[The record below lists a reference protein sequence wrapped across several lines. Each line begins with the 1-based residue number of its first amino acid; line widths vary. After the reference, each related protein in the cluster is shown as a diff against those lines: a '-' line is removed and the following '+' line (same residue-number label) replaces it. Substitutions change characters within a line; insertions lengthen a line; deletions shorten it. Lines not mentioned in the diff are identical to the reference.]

1 MVNTSVELFTMI
13 TGGVSAL
20 AVGTVSYVIKQ
31 SISSNATKE
40 NVLNQARLLQKD
52 IEHND
57 KEIIACK
64 VNLTLVESRFSELK
78 DSFKDKYVT
87 KQELKDQMK
96 LIDSKLEVILKFV
109 RHEHIQ

>member
-1 MVNTSVELFTMI
+1 MVNTSIELFTVI
-13 TGGVSAL
+13 TGGVSAI
-20 AVGTVSYVIKQ
+20 AVGTVSYVIKR
-31 SISSNATKE
+31 SITTNATKE

-57 KEIIACK
+57 KEIQSCK
-64 VNLTLVESRFSELK
+64 VNQSLIESRFIELK

-96 LIDSKLEVILKFV
+96 LIDGKLEVILKFV
-109 RHEHIQ
+109 RHEHN